1 MHYITLY
8 YLCYI
13 IYLHAVSTS
22 APEQMTHF
30 MPPFKYHCP
39 LDNHPSAIFTSAG
52 GVLYSPVYGVMVY
65 IPAGAILGEEQ
76 VEVSFRL
83 VTEEAEVREF
93 LSHVMFKDLVV
104 CSGLFEFEAKLGYSP
119 NRVKVDKFHS
129 DVWIELPHCLSF
141 IEGSLKDY
149 SSAVVVSDSGGNVE
163 VETQALFSEGYQYVN
178 LPVRHFSR
186 FCVQY
191 VQRRFTWS
199 AKHHLGKANAS
210 KRLMPKLFY
219 DLRKLSLSSGYE
231 SGDSPQSVE
240 SPMAQGKQ
248 IQSTLLTPY
257 SPSGKQAFF
266 TEVKSATASFP
277 EQAVS
282 QELVHQQ
289 SVDTD
294 DDTMDVDT
302 PCVQEHEDCHS
313 SLDKELLHGASMSL
327 YACVYQP
334 VNRHTRTEWTADI
347 VFTPL
352 LPQAL
357 NVRLHVTPTYVHV
370 LTLLSITRLILG
382 IRVNVYCM
390 AEHDWVGGGGSP
402 LVFPVLPPFCAFLC
416 MLVFVCIHVHMYAH
430 LIVNTGSDALQ

>member
-1 MHYITLY
+1 
-8 YLCYI
+8 
-13 IYLHAVSTS
+13 
-22 APEQMTHF
+22 
-30 MPPFKYHCP
+30 MPLFKYHCP
-39 LDNHPSAIFTSAG
+39 LNDHPSAIFSSAG

-65 IPAGAILGEEQ
+65 IPAGAIFGEEQ

-83 VTEEAEVREF
+83 VTEETEIREF
-93 LSHVMFKDLVV
+93 LSSPLLEGSVL
-104 CSGLFEFEAKLGYSP
+104 CSGLFEFEAKVGYSP
-119 NRVKVDKFHS
+119 NIVKVDKFHT

-149 SSAVVVSDSGGNVE
+149 SSAVVVSDSRGKVE
-163 VETQALFSEGYQYVN
+163 VETQALFSEGYPYVN
-178 LPVRHFSR
+178 LPVCHFSR

-199 AKHHLGKANAS
+199 AKRHQGRANAS

-231 SGDSPQSVE
+231 SGDSPQFVE
-240 SPMAQGKQ
+240 SPIAQGKQ

-257 SPSGKQAFF
+257 SPSGKQVLF
-266 TEVKSATASFP
+266 TEVKPATTSFP
-277 EQAVS
+277 EQPMS

-294 DDTMDVDT
+294 DDMMDVDT
-302 PCVQEHEDCHS
+302 PIVQEHNGCHS
-313 SLDKELLHGASMSL
+313 SLDQELLHGASMSL

-347 VFTPL
+347 VFAPL

-357 NVRLHVTPTYVHV
+357 NVSLQACLDSLS
-370 LTLLSITRLILG
+370 LTSCRLILA
-382 IRVNVYCM
+382 IRVNVYSV
-390 AEHDWVGGGGSP
+390 AAHDWVGGGGNS
-402 LVFPVLPPFCAFLC
+402 
-416 MLVFVCIHVHMYAH
+416 
-430 LIVNTGSDALQ
+430 